1 MEEVRDQGSDRTTG
15 IRRVA
20 GIGMAL
26 AALSVSA
33 LTVGTAAAASTP
45 SIRLT
50 TVTTPGGKVLTVGSA
65 TVYTL
70 KASSTACAAACLV
83 VWPAVMVPHGA
94 KHAMAGS
101 GVSSSK
107 LGTAKVSGG
116 LQVTYGG
123 KRLYTFTGDS
133 GKGQVNGNITDT
145 WGKWTAVV
153 ISKPASNGSGSSS
166 TSTSSNAGSG
176 GASF

>member
-1 MEEVRDQGSDRTTG
+1 V
-15 IRRVA
+15 
-20 GIGMAL
+20 AL
-26 AALSVSA
+26 AGLSVSA
-33 LTVGTAAAASTP
+33 LTFGTAAAASTA
-45 SIRLT
+45 SVRLT
-50 TVTTPGGKVLTVGSA
+50 AVQTSSGKVLAAGSA

-70 KASSTACAAACLV
+70 KPSSTACAAACLHI
-83 VWPAVMVPHGA
+83 WPAVMMPHGA
-94 KHAMAGS
+94 RHAMAGS

-107 LGTAKVSGG
+107 LGTAKLSGG

-123 KRLYTFTGDS
+123 KRLYTYIGDT

-153 ISKPASNGSGSSS
+153 LSKPASNGSGSSTTS
-166 TSTSSNAGSG
+166 TSGSSNAGSG